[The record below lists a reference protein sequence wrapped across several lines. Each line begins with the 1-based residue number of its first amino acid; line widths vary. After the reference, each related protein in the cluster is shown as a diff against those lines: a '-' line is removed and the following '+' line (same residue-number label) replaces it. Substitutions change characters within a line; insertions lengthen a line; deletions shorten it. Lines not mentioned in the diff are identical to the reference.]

1 MHAYVHMSSPGLTPN
16 VLNYFISFFLK
27 FLFKDGYIETID
39 LIFNEKQIQVKKFYQ
54 RIGKS
59 VHKNTFGLDEE
70 DIILVKKPL
79 NKSVEEK
86 PENST
91 SIPIPSDLRDFG
103 LDLLEK

>member
-1 MHAYVHMSSPGLTPN
+1 M
-16 VLNYFISFFLK
+16 K
-27 FLFKDGYIETID
+27 FLFKDGYVETID
-39 LIFNEKQIQVKKFYQ
+39 LIFLEKQIQVKKFYQ

-59 VHKNTFGLDEE
+59 VLENTFGLDEE

-91 SIPIPSDLRDFG
+91 SIPIRSEEIRS
-103 LDLLEK
+103 LLI